1 MTQHRLAR
9 TATIL
14 TGAAFAVA
22 CGDSTAPE
30 LGAELDTDAAV
41 ADYEALDAALGSTDL
56 LGFRALG
63 DRTPFGGAPAAIDL
77 FAGLATADRRGD
89 GRAFALEL
97 FRRIEAGGALDRPAA
112 APIISDTHRGAT
124 FVYDPQT
131 DRYVVDPDRA
141 GAPSTGVRFVIYE
154 VDGSGTPILD
164 RERGWADLIDEGDDG
179 PADVELRLVV
189 VDGGTTV
196 LEYATTLDV
205 NTDRGLLT
213 VRGYLHGDGVRLD
226 FDIEAVGTSVA
237 GTQTL
242 DVAFD
247 LGVDTRDFGIVG
259 SVSGIEEGSD
269 GEGEIDVTV
278 RHGDDSLRVDV
289 RGEAGILDGTVYLN
303 GDIFATVAGA
313 EEDPTF
319 SGVDGAPLR
328 FGELLVLR
336 HIFDAIEDVFD
347 FLEDLV
353 DPVDALIV
361 LGIIL

>member
-1 MTQHRLAR
+1 M
-9 TATIL
+9 ATIL
-14 TGAAFAVA
+14 IGAAFAVA
-22 CGDSTAPE
+22 CAESTAPE
-30 LGAELDTDAAV
+30 LGAELDTEAAI
-41 ADYEALDAALGSTDL
+41 ADYEALDSALGSTDL

-63 DRTPFGGAPAAIDL
+63 DRTPFGGAPAAIEVV
-77 FAGLATADRRGD
+77 AGLATAAERNRD

-131 DRYVVDPDRA
+131 DRYAVDPDRP

-164 RERGWADLIDEGDDG
+164 DERGWADLIDEGDG
-179 PADVELRLVV
+179 APTDVALRLVV

-213 VRGYLHGDGVRLD
+213 VRGYLQGDGVRLD
-226 FDIEAVGTSVA
+226 FDLEAVGTSVA

-247 LGVDTRDFGIVG
+247 LGVDARDFSIVG

-313 EEDPTF
+313 EEAPTF
-319 SGVDGAPLR
+319 SGADGAPLR